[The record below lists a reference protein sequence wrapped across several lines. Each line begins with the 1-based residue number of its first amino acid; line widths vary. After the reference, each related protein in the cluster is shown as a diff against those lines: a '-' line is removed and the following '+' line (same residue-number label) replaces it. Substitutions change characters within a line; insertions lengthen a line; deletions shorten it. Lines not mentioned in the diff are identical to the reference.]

1 MVSRR
6 TKAML
11 LGLGMD
17 NEDGEVRL
25 TRGENFHLV
34 GGSADT
40 HGAMQEKCVKF
51 NEKLEAK
58 GKQLGDL
65 ERKEFLDLADECKM
79 NVPRDQN
86 HPDQPDQPE

>member
-11 LGLGMD
+11 LGLGLD
-17 NEDGEVRL
+17 NDDGEVRL

-40 HGAMQEKCVKF
+40 HGAMQEKCLKF
-51 NEKLEAK
+51 NEKLQAK
-58 GKQLGDL
+58 GKKLGDL
-65 ERKEFLDLADECKM
+65 EQKEFLDIAAECKM
-79 NVPRDQN
+79 NVPRGRK
-86 HPDQPDQPE
+86 QPE